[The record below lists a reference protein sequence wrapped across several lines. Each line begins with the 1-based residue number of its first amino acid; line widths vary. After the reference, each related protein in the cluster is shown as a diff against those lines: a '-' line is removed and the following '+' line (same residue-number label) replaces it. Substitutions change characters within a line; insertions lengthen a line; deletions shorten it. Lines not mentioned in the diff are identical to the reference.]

1 MPSRP
6 MRPPGWRITIAAC
19 LVAAPGCHAWAQQ
32 AATDST
38 RSTLSGVYTAEQAA
52 RGQEIYVVAC
62 RQCHPPATHSGP
74 AFTGAW
80 AGRRLWDL
88 FEYVQESMPKSDP
101 GSLSPG
107 EYARVLAYLLSM
119 NGMPVGKDELPTDA
133 KALKTIRFDTTHS
146 RGATPWRDG

>member
-1 MPSRP
+1 
-6 MRPPGWRITIAAC
+6 MRTPGWTITISMC
-19 LVAAPGCHAWAQQ
+19 LLTVLVRDGEAQYGGP
-32 AATDST
+32 DST
-38 RSTLSGVYTAEQAA
+38 RSTLAGVYTAEQAA

-107 EYARVLAYLLSM
+107 DYARVLAYLLSL

-133 KALKTIRFDTTHS
+133 NGLKRIRIDTTHS
-146 RGATPWRDG
+146 RGAKPWRDG